1 MADDWPDDPD
11 YGVDHDPRDEID
23 EQALLPVEYRD
34 SRFTGHVEL
43 ETGAFAIGF
52 MLRSTVKV
60 MPGVPTEL
68 RVVVS
73 EVDALALS
81 RAILDVLQGLAH
93 DRIMGDECHWCGRTD
108 SIEGVIVDDNGDRF
122 PYCHRH
128 EDEVRSMIDDTLEET

>member
-1 MADDWPDDPD
+1 MADDWPDDPG
-11 YGVDHDPRDEID
+11 YGEDHDPRDEID

-52 MLRSTVKV
+52 TLRSTVKV
-60 MPGVPTEL
+60 MPGVPAEL

-93 DRIMGDECHWCGRTD
+93 DRIMRARGE
-108 SIEGVIVDDNGDRF
+108 
-122 PYCHRH
+122 
-128 EDEVRSMIDDTLEET
+128 RSDW